1 MEWQFIWKAFVMI
14 LSGFILLRLSGRK
27 SIAQMTVTTTIVM
40 ISIGTIIVQP
50 IIETS
55 VIKTFITIIIFILV
69 LMFFEYIQV
78 KSSRIEKIITG
89 EAIPVIQEG
98 TLLTNNLKKVRM
110 TVDKLEMQLRQQGI
124 SNMKDIK
131 NATIEANGR
140 IGYELMPDAK
150 PLTVGEFKKLMGMT
164 FTTPSSLTNQTGDLF
179 YEVNEKKH
187 RTPNDPKL
195 D

>member
-27 SIAQMTVTTTIVM
+27 SIAKMTVTTTIVM

-164 FTTPSSLTNQTGDLF
+164 FTTPSSLTNQSGDLF

>member
-55 VIKTFITIIIFILV
+55 VLKTFITIIIFILV

-164 FTTPSSLTNQTGDLF
+164 FTTPSSLTNQSGDLF